1 MTMTHQSEM
10 FMRDDPQ
17 VLTGRLARFVHRVP
31 CKELARIMGSTE
43 RVAENVRRG
52 HWPTARHFYALVRTF
67 GRDLTEAV
75 FYPDAAAERLEQE
88 VQALEAQLADRRA
101 ALRDVAGSA
110 PRPAQARARH
120 EDGAAAPVVRP

>member
-1 MTMTHQSEM
+1 MAHTGEM

-17 VLTGRLARFVHRVP
+17 TLTRRLARYVHRVP
-31 CKELARIMGSTE
+31 SKELANIMGSTE

-52 HWPTARHFYALVRTF
+52 HWPQARHFAALVRTF

-101 ALRDVAGSA
+101 ALRDVAGSV
-110 PRPAQARARH
+110 PRRPKGLARH
-120 EDGAAAPVVRP
+120 EDGTALAPPGAQQ